1 MNRTFDHLELQD
13 RARALRNE
21 ALADIAR
28 SAAIKWKALVAHLA
42 EKASAAR
49 IPHVPLSRK
58 GPAPTH
64 S

>member
-1 MNRTFDHLELQD
+1 
-13 RARALRNE
+13 
-21 ALADIAR
+21 
-28 SAAIKWKALVAHLA
+28 LVAHLA